1 MVDFNMDTFLITFLT
16 GVLVVALIQDLRYQ
30 RIPNLLTYPAM
41 AVALAYHFITHG
53 LNGALFSAGGLAL
66 GIAILIVPYLM
77 GGMGAGDAKLMGAVG
92 AVVGAKGVFVA
103 FLFTAIVGGVYALIV
118 LLMNRQ
124 YSKGFIARH
133 ATTAK
138 TLVFTGQFIPIPD
151 KAEKKKPKLCYGVA
165 IALGTFIYMFLEL
178 SGHMWII

>member
-1 MVDFNMDTFLITFLT
+1 MDTFLIAFLS
-16 GVLVVALIQDLRYQ
+16 GVLVVAVIQDLRFQ
-30 RIPNLLTYPAM
+30 RIPNVLTYPAM
-41 AVALAYHFITHG
+41 VVALAYHSITLG
-53 LNGALFSAGGLAL
+53 LIGTLFSAGGLVL
-66 GIAILIVPYLM
+66 GIAILIVPFLM

-92 AVVGAKGVFVA
+92 AVVGANGVFVA

-124 YSKGFIARH
+124 YSRGLIARH
-133 ATTAK
+133 STTAK
-138 TLVFTGQFIPIPD
+138 TLAFTGQFIPISD

-178 SGHMWII
+178 SGHMWIN

>member
-1 MVDFNMDTFLITFLT
+1 MVNFKMDTFLITFLA
-16 GVLVVALIQDLRYQ
+16 GVLVVAVIQDLRFQ
-30 RIPNLLTYPAM
+30 RIPNLLTYPSM
-41 AVALAYHFITHG
+41 ALALTYQSITHG

-66 GIAILIVPYLM
+66 GIAMLIVPYLM

-92 AVVGAKGVFVA
+92 AVVGAKGVFVT
-103 FLFTAIVGGVYALIV
+103 FLFTAIAGGVYALIV

-124 YSKGFIARH
+124 YSRGFIGRH

-138 TLVFTGQFIPIPD
+138 TLMFTGQFISIPD

-178 SGHMWII
+178 SGHMWIN

>member
-1 MVDFNMDTFLITFLT
+1 MDTFLITFLT
-16 GVLVVALIQDLRYQ
+16 GVLVVAVIQDLRYQ

-92 AVVGAKGVFVA
+92 AVVGSKGVFVA
-103 FLFTAIVGGVYALIV
+103 FLFTAIAGGVYALIV
-118 LLMNRQ
+118 LFMNRQ
-124 YSKGFIARH
+124 YAKGFIARH

-138 TLVFTGQFIPIPD
+138 TLVFTGQFIPISD

>member
-1 MVDFNMDTFLITFLT
+1 
-16 GVLVVALIQDLRYQ
+16 
-30 RIPNLLTYPAM
+30 M
-41 AVALAYHFITHG
+41 AVAFTYHFITHG
-53 LNGALFSAGGLAL
+53 LNGALFSAGGLGL

-103 FLFTAIVGGVYALIV
+103 FLFTAIVGGVYAMIV

-124 YSKGFIARH
+124 YSKGLIARH
-133 ATTAK
+133 ATTAR
-138 TLVFTGQFIPIPD
+138 TFVFTGQFIPIPD
-151 KAEKKKPKLCYGVA
+151 NAEEKKPKLCYGVA

-178 SGHMWII
+178 SGHIWVI

>member
-1 MVDFNMDTFLITFLT
+1 MVDINMDTFLITFLT
-16 GVLVVALIQDLRYQ
+16 GVLVVAVIQDLRYQ

-41 AVALAYHFITHG
+41 AGALAYHSITHG
-53 LNGALFSAGGLAL
+53 LNGAVFGVGGLAL
-66 GIAILIVPYLM
+66 GIATLIVPYLM

-92 AVVGAKGVFVA
+92 AVVGTKGVFVA
-103 FLFTAIVGGVYALIV
+103 FLFTAIFGGIYALIV
-118 LLMNRQ
+118 LLINRQ
-124 YSKGFIARH
+124 YAKGFIARH

-151 KAEKKKPKLCYGVA
+151 KDEKKKPKLCYGVA

-178 SGHMWII
+178 SGHMWIN

>member
-1 MVDFNMDTFLITFLT
+1 METFLITFLI

-30 RIPNLLTYPAM
+30 RIPNMLTFPAM
-41 AVALAYHFITHG
+41 AVALAYHFIMHG

-103 FLFTAIVGGVYALIV
+103 FLFIAIVGGVYAMIV

-124 YSKGFIARH
+124 YAKGFIARH

-151 KAEKKKPKLCYGVA
+151 NAEKKKPKLCYGVA

>member
-1 MVDFNMDTFLITFLT
+1 MVDFNMDIFLITFLT
-16 GVLVVALIQDLRYQ
+16 GVLVVAVIQDLRYQ
-30 RIPNLLTYPAM
+30 RIPNLLTYPTM
-41 AVALAYHFITHG
+41 VVALVYHSITLG
-53 LNGALFSAGGLAL
+53 LNGALFSAGGLGL

-103 FLFTAIVGGVYALIV
+103 FLFTAIAGGVYALIV

-124 YSKGFIARH
+124 YSKGLIARH

-138 TLVFTGQFIPIPD
+138 TLMFTGQFIPIPD
-151 KAEKKKPKLCYGVA
+151 NAEKKKPKLCYGVA